1 MKFYEKKIP
10 WDVFYNQLT
19 RWTRNDISPYLI
31 FQIIVN
37 LNINKYWMYVQGI
50 SEKPLSL
57 VAA

>member
-1 MKFYEKKIP
+1 MKKKLP